1 MRMLTSTSTPVVQ
14 ESSLKILQHGGFCA
28 LQDRDGSI
36 YLILI
41 YLSLSK
47 NEVLHAPFYG
57 HPNVSNDGV

>member
-1 MRMLTSTSTPVVQ
+1 MHFRTGMDLY
-14 ESSLKILQHGGFCA
+14 IY
-28 LQDRDGSI
+28 I

-47 NEVLHAPFYG
+47 NGVLHAPFYG